1 MRRALW
7 IVVQKMLSLI
17 VLGCLLAAVT
27 NAQGPI
33 VSVQQGKVQG
43 FTSDNL
49 TQFLGI
55 PFAAP
60 P

>member
-1 MRRALW
+1 MLSSR
-7 IVVQKMLSLI
+7 IVVQRMLSLI
-17 VLGCLLAAVT
+17 VLGCLLATVVAT
-27 NAQGPI
+27 GHGPI